1 MSSVARLAALAAF
14 SVFALGAR
22 AETFDF
28 NNYATDNYMDM
39 IPSISVDG
47 FDFTNDCTHP
57 GECFSVWNRD
67 FAWQADPGQAA
78 MIVSYGFTTTTL
90 ARTDGNPFTFLSI
103 DLADVYNQG
112 TPSSF
117 AFTFHYEGGGSSTQA
132 VTLDTL
138 PGLQTFLFNQ
148 HDVTSV
154 SWVTTDLD
162 RGWGQFD
169 NVSVQAVP
177 EPQTFALMGA
187 GLLAMVSL
195 GRRRGRR

>member
-1 MSSVARLAALAAF
+1 MSSLVRLAALAVL
-14 SVFALGAR
+14 SGFALGAQ

-28 NNYATDNYMDM
+28 NNYATDDYLDM

-47 FDFTNDCTHP
+47 FQFTNDCTHA
-57 GECFSVWNRD
+57 GACFSVWNRD
-67 FAWQADPGQAA
+67 FVWQADPGQAA
-78 MIVSYGFTTTTL
+78 MIVSYGYTTTTL
-90 ARTDGNPFTFLSI
+90 ARTDGNPFTFQSI

-117 AFTFHYEGGGSSTQA
+117 QFTFHYEGGGSSTQS

-138 PGLQTFLFNQ
+138 PGLQTFHFNQ

-154 SWVTTDLD
+154 SWVTTNLDL
-162 RGWGQFD
+162 GWGQFD

-177 EPQTFALMGA
+177 EPNTYALMGA
-187 GLLAMVSL
+187 GLLAMIGL
-195 GRRRGRR
+195 NRRRRR